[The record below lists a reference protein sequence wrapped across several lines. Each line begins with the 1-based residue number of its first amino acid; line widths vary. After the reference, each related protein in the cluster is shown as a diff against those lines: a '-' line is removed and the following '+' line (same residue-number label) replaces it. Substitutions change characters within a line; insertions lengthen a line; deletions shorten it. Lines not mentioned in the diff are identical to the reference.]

1 METVQLI
8 NLIIDFLNY
17 ILFIYRLFYNIS
29 FQNKY
34 MLNMCWRPNTQGV
47 LKCSC
52 FFSPNQPS

>member
-1 METVQLI
+1 MEIVQLI

-34 MLNMCWRPNTQGV
+34 MLNMCWRPNTRGFEV
-47 LKCSC
+47 FMLL
-52 FFSPNQPS
+52 